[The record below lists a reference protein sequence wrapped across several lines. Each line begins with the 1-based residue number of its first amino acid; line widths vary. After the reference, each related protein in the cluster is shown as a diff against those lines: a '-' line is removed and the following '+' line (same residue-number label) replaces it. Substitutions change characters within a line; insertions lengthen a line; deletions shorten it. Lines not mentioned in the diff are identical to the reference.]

1 MIVDS
6 LSLYKMPRDAWE
18 EEVNQWLD
26 QNFRVWVM
34 GQLGAI
40 ENLANQISVG
50 PHGIDGFIDV
60 LQWLVSNDYTTDA
73 MLEGRVNN
81 IICAI
86 DLTYVF

>member
-1 MIVDS
+1 
-6 LSLYKMPRDAWE
+6 
-18 EEVNQWLD
+18 
-26 QNFRVWVM
+26 M
-34 GQLGAI
+34 GQPGVI

-50 PHGIDGFIDV
+50 PHGIDGFINV

-86 DLTYVF
+86 DLVNVFRF